1 MRSEKVPDLRGH
13 ATRLCGE
20 MGGKTKKLGNEISG
34 ILVSQPPLLAY
45 PEILGTPASKISR
58 KRADDLFRYCK

>member
-45 PEILGTPASKISR
+45 PEILGTPASKRNIVKTCGWFIS
-58 KRADDLFRYCK
+58 LL